1 MCVCVH
7 SRFIENPLIES
18 WETNPCFFRG
28 GGVCHM
34 NVTLDKVSIG
44 YVFVGIVTESETCC
58 IYEAV
63 LLIIKVAA
71 CNLLEASNFIA

>member
-1 MCVCVH
+1 
-7 SRFIENPLIES
+7 
-18 WETNPCFFRG
+18 
-28 GGVCHM
+28 M

-44 YVFVGIVTESETCC
+44 YVFVGIVTESETYC

-71 CNLLEASNFIA
+71 CNLLGASNFIA

>member
-1 MCVCVH
+1 
-7 SRFIENPLIES
+7 
-18 WETNPCFFRG
+18 
-28 GGVCHM
+28 M

-71 CNLLEASNFIA
+71 CNLLGASNFIA